1 MVALYNDCL
10 FSTWLC
16 SWKWQ
21 ILLDDTFLTF
31 VGCHDSML
39 CYQVNWV
46 KLCLRYLFYVTN
58 ESINNGVSGF
68 ENREVQIMHEEQ
80 ERIKKKKKK
89 RFGMLITID
98 VNVL

>member
-1 MVALYNDCL
+1 M
-10 FSTWLC
+10 TG
-16 SWKWQ
+16 
-21 ILLDDTFLTF
+21 FLTF
-31 VGCHDSML
+31 VVCHDSML

-80 ERIKKKKKK
+80 KRIKKKNMVWNAHHYWCK
-89 RFGMLITID
+89 RFIIWFYYALYFIF
-98 VNVL
+98 